1 MSKAKSIAFFI
12 ARRLR
17 EPSTLAGISALAV
30 LAGVPAGVPEVVAHA
45 VAGVAAALAVLIP
58 ERSGDA

>member
-1 MSKAKSIAFFI
+1 MNKTRAIALFL

-45 VAGVAAALAVLIP
+45 VAGVAAALAVLLP